1 MSKAF
6 IWNYFKQKG
15 VFTEA
20 GIAGLMGNFQEESGF
35 NPKNLQNT
43 GNRKLGMTD
52 EEYTAAVDNGSYS
65 RDMFR
70 GDSQGF
76 GLAQWTWHERK
87 AALFDFAKKAGKS
100 IGDLQTQ
107 LDFAYSELKGYRE
120 VFETLRKASTVKE
133 ASDIVMLR
141 YEQPADQSEKAKAK
155 RVAYGVAILEEFG
168 TKEQPAEK
176 PKEPASAAVKVDYA
190 RSYNKSYSRAFT
202 TTSDLNLRAGAG
214 MGKKIITV
222 LPKGAKVR
230 CWGYYTVNEN
240 IIWLL
245 VQYKGY
251 TGFCSKYYLK

>member
-1 MSKAF
+1 MGKAS
-6 IWNYFKQKG
+6 IYAYLKKNTD
-15 VFTEA
+15 FTDC
-20 GIAGLMGNFQEESGF
+20 GIIGLMANIQAESNFKAS
-35 NPKNLQNT
+35 NLQNT

-76 GLAQWTWHERK
+76 GLVQWTWHSRK
-87 AALFDFAKKAGKS
+87 AGLYDNAKKKKKS
-100 IGDLQTQ
+100 IGDEEMQ
-107 LDFAYSELKGYRE
+107 LEFMLSELNGYKE
-120 VFETLRKASTVKE
+120 VIEVLRTAKTVKE

-155 RVAYGVAILEEFG
+155 RAAYGEALYEEFC

-222 LPKGAKVR
+222 LPKGTKVR